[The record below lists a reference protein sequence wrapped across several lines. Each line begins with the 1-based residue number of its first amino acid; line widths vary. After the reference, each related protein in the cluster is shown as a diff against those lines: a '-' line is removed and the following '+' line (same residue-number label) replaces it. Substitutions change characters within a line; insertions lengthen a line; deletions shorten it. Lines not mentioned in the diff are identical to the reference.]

1 MRSMNT
7 AAVRRANAQLYRAV
21 RMFPTCRSPLGDGA
35 KRTLTAAPPSACP
48 GSAGS
53 VTGTHLARQR
63 SDVLDRHGDL
73 VADLQGPGPRGRPR
87 EQHIARHQ
95 RHDLADESD
104 QRGHVVAQLRGSRPL
119 PDRAIDAS
127 RQGQIGGGGLRLDPP
142 PHRAEGVQPPP
153 PPPPTPPFLPPPPRS
168 TLPPPPPPTH

>member
-35 KRTLTAAPPSACP
+35 KRTLTGAPPSASP
-48 GSAGS
+48 GPPGS
-53 VTGTHLARQR
+53 VTGNHLARQR

-127 RQGQIGGGGLRLDPP
+127 RQGQIGGAGAPLDPP
-142 PHRAEGVQPPP
+142 PPRAGASENLPPP
-153 PPPPTPPFLPPPPRS
+153 PLPPPFLPSSPADG
-168 TLPPPPPPTH
+168 